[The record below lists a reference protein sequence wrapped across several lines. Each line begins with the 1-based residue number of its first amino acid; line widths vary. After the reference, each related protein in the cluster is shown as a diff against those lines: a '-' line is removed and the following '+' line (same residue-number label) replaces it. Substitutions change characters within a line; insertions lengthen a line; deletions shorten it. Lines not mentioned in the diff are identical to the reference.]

1 MLGAIERAERVP
13 RKHFVERA
21 DKELD
26 AHGALMRIR
35 PGAPE
40 SYPNWFRGYVEL
52 EAEAHALHDFQA
64 DAVPGLFQTKEYAAA
79 VLHAGWPP
87 SGERQVEHLLKAR
100 MARQKLLRRD
110 PLPLLWV
117 VIDESVLR
125 RPVGSPEVMFA
136 QLDHLVKLGSMPQVR
151 LQVLPFAKGPHAAM
165 DGSFKVLDMS
175 DGERL
180 AYAEVPGS
188 GRVITD
194 AAEVEKVHAGSE
206 RFSRWRF
213 LRTSPQTSSLDT
225 RRHTAMASTPFD
237 WHKSSYSGNQGGDCV
252 EIAETSHQVHIRD
265 TQNRALGHLTFSSS
279 DWGSLLASLREGH
292 RTD

>member
-1 MLGAIERAERVP
+1 MGDQQKAAEKAAVVQFGRELHRLRRSADLSQRELAKRTLISHQMLGAIERAERVP

-26 AHGALMRIR
+26 AHGALMRLR
-35 PGAPE
+35 PGASE

-79 VLHAGWPP
+79 VLRAGWPP
-87 SGERQVEHLLKAR
+87 NGEKQVEHLLKAR

-136 QLDHLVKLGSMPQVR
+136 QLDRLVKLGSMPQVR
-151 LQVLPFAKGPHAAM
+151 LQVLPFVKGAHAAM

-194 AAEVEKVHAGSE
+194 AAEVEKCAR
-206 RFSRWRF
+206 RFGALQS
-213 LRTSPQTSSLDT
+213 LALSPDESADFISQYKEAHHHGID
-225 RRHTAMASTPFD
+225 PF
-237 WHKSSYSGNQGGDCV
+237 
-252 EIAETSHQVHIRD
+252 
-265 TQNRALGHLTFSSS
+265 
-279 DWGSLLASLREGH
+279 
-292 RTD
+292 